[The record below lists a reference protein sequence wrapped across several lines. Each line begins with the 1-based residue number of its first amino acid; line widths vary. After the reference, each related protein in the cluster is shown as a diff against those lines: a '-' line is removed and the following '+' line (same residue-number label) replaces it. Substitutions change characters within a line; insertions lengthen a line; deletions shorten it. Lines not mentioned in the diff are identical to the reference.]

1 MSHTPPNETVDVLLD
16 VATPIL
22 DLLEQG
28 LDLAPIPGLG
38 LIPKALST
46 IVDQVKVTITSN
58 LHVMGHQLLE
68 YSSAVS
74 KGSQSKQGVMR
85 SLRGPGQTVIL
96 CAR

>member
-1 MSHTPPNETVDVLLD
+1 MSHTPPNETVLVDVLLD

-46 IVDQVKVTITSN
+46 IVDQVKVTITSDC
-58 LHVMGHQLLE
+58 M
-68 YSSAVS
+68 
-74 KGSQSKQGVMR
+74 
-85 SLRGPGQTVIL
+85 
-96 CAR
+96 